1 MESLEAKNIPVEIV
15 DIEENGDKL
24 KFTQLQTKIEGQEN
38 QEKSYFELME
48 SVLLLEETA
57 DSDLSNY
64 NMERVNI
71 TIDHKRMAIKPVI

>member
-71 TIDHKRMAIKPVI
+71 TIDQKRMAIKPVI